1 MLKSVMMLPQNNL
14 KWQWAKR
21 LQEILPQYQIVVP
34 ETNADAQREVVLAD
48 AAYGW
53 IPPET
58 LPLAQKLR
66 WLQNPNG
73 GPHVGY
79 YYQELISHPVVI
91 CNPRGIFSDHIGQHI
106 IRKNSI

>member
-53 IPPET
+53 IPPRDT
-58 LPLAQKLR
+58 ATGPKAALAAEPQRWPPCWLLSTWTKLN
-66 WLQNPNG
+66 LYFSPQLF
-73 GPHVGY
+73 GPQSVT
-79 YYQELISHPVVI
+79 SVV
-91 CNPRGIFSDHIGQHI
+91 
-106 IRKNSI
+106 